1 MSRTHFQFKSP
12 EELTVQIRAYGD
24 RHGLKGDTAVML
36 HLVTAF
42 FSVGNHAEF
51 SKAERLPKTPKR
63 KAEWKPLSAHTRAR
77 LTVLRSFGVH
87 SQLTSSDISHYIS
100 DYGRYLWPPQSV
112 NNVSKRLQELHQE
125 GYIQATTEYRKSR
138 HSGKRLQVWKR
149 TDKPLPEG
157 L

>member
-1 MSRTHFQFKSP
+1 MVKPHVQFKVP
-12 EELTVQIRAYGD
+12 HDLHTQIRAYGD

-51 SKAERLPKTPKR
+51 SNPERLPKTPKK
-63 KAEWKPLSAHTRAR
+63 KAEWKPLSTHTKAR
-77 LTVLRSFGVH
+77 IAVYSWFGRTPDA
-87 SQLTSSDISHYIS
+87 TSSYIATLS
-100 DYGRYLWPPQSV
+100 GQSV
-112 NNVSKRLQELHQE
+112 NNAAKRIQELAAE
-125 GYIQATTEYRKSR
+125 GYLAATGEYRKSC
-138 HSGKRLQVWKR
+138 HSSKRLTVWKR